1 MSAFS
6 KLLDFI
12 RRLDDADI
20 YYELKSIR
28 EDSIMVYVV
37 VPGEQWEVEFFEDG
51 HLEIEKFKS
60 DGHLYDELALAELFE
75 KFSD

>member
-1 MSAFS
+1 MSAFQ

-12 RRLDDADI
+12 RKLDDAEI
-20 YYELKSIR
+20 YYELKSIN
-28 EDSIMVYVV
+28 EYSVMVYVV

-60 DGHLYDELALAELFE
+60 DGEIYDESTLAELFE
-75 KFSD
+75 KLDD